1 MNTKVYPGMV
11 DSHFHS
17 QEMRKKGL
25 TPERL
30 LHSLVDLGMSAL
42 LDVGTQ
48 PYDFGQRAVFAARW
62 SRIFMSE
69 GIHPNYVKEMH
80 KYAQEGKG
88 DCWELLERN
97 LRHKRV
103 IALGEIGLDWYWEKE
118 DKKPQIEAFRRQLE
132 LANSHSLP
140 VIIHNREADDEV
152 YQHIKEIHPA
162 RGGILHC
169 FSSDYN
175 YAKKFLDLGFYISFA
190 GNLTY
195 KKSTAIQEAAKK
207 LPWEKILVETD
218 SPYLAPMPF
227 RGKTNH
233 PGYLGHT
240 IEFLA
245 GLRGMS
251 PVELSLMTGENFN
264 RLFSVLEW

>member
-80 KYAQEGKG
+80 KYSQE
-88 DCWELLERN
+88 
-97 LRHKRV
+97 
-103 IALGEIGLDWYWEKE
+103 AKE
-118 DKKPQIEAFRRQLE
+118 T
-132 LANSHSLP
+132 
-140 VIIHNREADDEV
+140 
-152 YQHIKEIHPA
+152 
-162 RGGILHC
+162 
-169 FSSDYN
+169 
-175 YAKKFLDLGFYISFA
+175 A
-190 GNLTY
+190 GNFWSAT
-195 KKSTAIQEAAKK
+195 
-207 LPWEKILVETD
+207 
-218 SPYLAPMPF
+218 
-227 RGKTNH
+227 
-233 PGYLGHT
+233 
-240 IEFLA
+240 
-245 GLRGMS
+245 
-251 PVELSLMTGENFN
+251 
-264 RLFSVLEW
+264 